1 MSDITLKYKKKKN
14 LYFWLSIALNILPI
28 VVYFIIGMVNGDVR
42 QKVTLGLT
50 FFIAVCLVVINVL
63 FKYSIRSTIWI
74 ILIGIYVA
82 LDNITTLLIIIAL
95 CTIVDEFI
103 VTPLHNKYKEKY
115 KINREMDERL
125 NGSTTTE

>member
-14 LYFWLSIALNILPI
+14 LYFWLSIALNIIPI
-28 VVYFIIGMVNGDVR
+28 VVYFIIGMANGDVR

-50 FFIAVCLVVINVL
+50 FFIAVCLVVINIL

-125 NGSTTTE
+125 DGSKTTE

>member
-14 LYFWLSIALNILPI
+14 LYFWVSIALNILPI

-50 FFIAVCLVVINVL
+50 FFIAVCLVVINIL

-125 NGSTTTE
+125 DGSKTTE

>member
-1 MSDITLKYKKKKN
+1 MSDITLNYKKKKN

-28 VVYFIIGMVNGDVR
+28 VVYFIVGMVNGDVR
-42 QKVTLGLT
+42 QKLTLGLT
-50 FFIAVCLVVINVL
+50 FFIAVCLVVINIL

-125 NGSTTTE
+125 DGSKTTE